1 MTKYKA
7 LIKTDSWVF
16 PYLKKYSGLL
26 ALVIFLGFLTVFCGG
41 ALMFTSGYLIS
52 RSAQQPENI
61 LLIYAPIV
69 LTRAFGIGRP
79 SFRYLERLVSH
90 NWVLRIVSNFRKRL
104 YQLVE
109 RGTKT
114 IHAKVQTGQ
123 VFNVLA
129 NDLFK
134 IENFYLQMLFPTII
148 GWLIYLFLSLAV
160 GLFSPITAIL
170 LLLVLGLNTILLPL
184 ITVLIKG
191 ARDFEQKQL
200 EERIYT
206 DLTDAVLGLQD
217 WVLSGRTDELLE
229 KQNKDF
235 NRLNV
240 LQEKDNHFDWWRGA
254 VAEIVIAITAVILI
268 VFANATFGGQ
278 TETVS
283 WIAAFGLVMFPLA
296 DSLVSISAGFGEW
309 PRYADSIERLNR
321 LEEQSTQEEMFE
333 SLEMPTEHTIVFKDT
348 SFGYEDNQT
357 VLEDINLTI
366 EPKQHVA
373 ILGPSGAGKSTLLKL
388 LLGDEAPRSGSV
400 TIGGHDATSFQKQR
414 SDLIAVL
421 DQQPYLFATSVAN
434 NLRLGNL
441 QATEEQIW
449 AALEKVQLDKL
460 VAGLPHKLNT
470 PMNEAGKR
478 FSGGERQRF
487 ALARILLQDT
497 PIVVLDEPTVGL
509 DPITEL
515 AVLTMIFDVLK
526 DKTIIWV
533 THHLTGIE
541 MTDEV
546 VFIDQQGISL
556 QGTPAYLMQT
566 EERFAQLLALDHGDL
581 M

>member
-1 MTKYKA
+1 MSKYKA
-7 LIKTDSWVF
+7 LIKNDSWVF

-26 ALVIFLGFLTVFCGG
+26 SLVIFLGFMTVFCGG

-52 RSAQQPENI
+52 RSAQRPENI

-69 LTRAFGIGRP
+69 LTRGFGIGRP
-79 SFRYLERLVSH
+79 SFRYLERLFSH

-148 GWLIYLFLSLAV
+148 GWLIYVSLAIMV

-170 LLLVLGLNTILLPL
+170 LLIVLGLNTILLPL

-200 EERIYT
+200 EECIYT

-217 WVLSGRTDELLE
+217 WVLSGRTDELLA

-240 LQEKDNHFDWWRGA
+240 LQEKDNHFDWWRGCI
-254 VAEIVIAITAVILI
+254 AEIIIAVTAVILI

-309 PRYADSIERLNR
+309 PRYADSIQRLNN
-321 LEEQSTQEEMFE
+321 LEEQSGQEVAHDD
-333 SLEMPTEHTIVFKDT
+333 LDAPTDHTIVFDHT
-348 SFGYEDNQT
+348 TFGYDEQT
-357 VLEDINLTI
+357 VLENIQLTI
-366 EPKQHVA
+366 QPKQHLA

-388 LLGDEAPRSGSV
+388 LLGDEAPTGGAV
-400 TIGGHDATSFQKQR
+400 TVGGQAATSFQKHR
-414 SDLIAVL
+414 SELIAVL

-441 QATEEQIW
+441 HATDEQLW
-449 AALEKVQLDKL
+449 AALEKVKLDKL
-460 VAGLPHKLNT
+460 VAGLPQQLHT

-515 AVLTMIFDVLK
+515 AVLKMIFEVLD

-546 VFIDQQGISL
+546 VFIDDKDISIQGAPNDL
-556 QGTPAYLMQT
+556 VKTNDRFEKLM
-566 EERFAQLLALDHGDL
+566 RMDHGDL
-581 M
+581 I

>member
-7 LIKTDSWVF
+7 LIKKDSWVF

-26 ALVIFLGFLTVFCGG
+26 SLVIFLGFMTVFCGG

-52 RSAQQPENI
+52 RSAQRPENI

-104 YQLVE
+104 YRLVE

-123 VFNVLA
+123 VFNVLS

-148 GWLIYLFLSLAV
+148 GWLIYLALSIAV

-170 LLLVLGLNTILLPL
+170 LLIVLGLNTILLPL

-191 ARDFEQKQL
+191 KRDFEQKQL

-217 WVLSGRTDELLE
+217 WVLSGRTNELLA

-235 NRLNV
+235 NRLNA

-254 VAEIVIAITAVILI
+254 VAEIVIALTAVILI
-268 VFANATFGGQ
+268 VFANATFGGH

-309 PRYADSIERLNR
+309 PRYADSIQRLNT
-321 LEEQSTQEEMFE
+321 LEEKSGQEAARDD
-333 SLEMPTEHTIVFKDT
+333 LDAPTDHTIMFKDT
-348 SFGYEDNQT
+348 TFAYDKQT
-357 VLEDINLTI
+357 VLENINLTI
-366 EPKQHVA
+366 QPQHHLA
-373 ILGPSGAGKSTLLKL
+373 ILGPSGAGKSTMLKL
-388 LLGDEAPRSGSV
+388 LLGDEAPTSGEV
-400 TIGGHDATSFQKQR
+400 TVGGQAATSYQKHR
-414 SDLIAVL
+414 SELIAVL

-441 QATEEQIW
+441 KATEEQLW

-515 AVLTMIFDVLK
+515 AVLEMIFDVLA

-546 VFIDQQGISL
+546 IFIDNKQISL
-556 QGTPAYLMQT
+556 QGAAQELMNT
-566 EERFAQLLALDHGDL
+566 APRFAKLMAMDHGDL
-581 M
+581 N

>member
-1 MTKYKA
+1 MNKYKT
-7 LIKTDSWVF
+7 LIKHDSWVF
-16 PYLKKYSGLL
+16 PYLKKYAGLL

-52 RSAQQPENI
+52 RSAQRPENI

-109 RGTKT
+109 RGTKS

-148 GWLIYLFLSLAV
+148 GWLIYLIGSFAV
-160 GLFSPITAIL
+160 GLFSPLTAIL

-184 ITVLIKG
+184 LTVLIKG
-191 ARDFEQKQL
+191 ARDFEQKQI

-217 WVLSGRTDELLE
+217 WVLSGRTDELLA
-229 KQNKDF
+229 KQNRDF
-235 NRLNV
+235 KRLNT
-240 LQEKDNHFDWWRGA
+240 LQTKDNHFDWWRGCIAETMIA
-254 VAEIVIAITAVILI
+254 VSAVILI
-268 VFANATFGGQ
+268 VFANATFGGR
-278 TETVS
+278 EDTVS
-283 WIAAFGLVMFPLA
+283 WVAAFGLVMFPLA

-309 PRYADSIERLNR
+309 PRYADSIQRLN
-321 LEEQSTQEEMFE
+321 
-333 SLEMPTEHTIVFKDT
+333 SLEQQGATETVFTDLAVPTEQTIIFDHVT
-348 SFGYEDNQT
+348 FGYDDQT

-366 EPKQHVA
+366 TPQEHLA

-388 LLGDEAPRSGSV
+388 LLGDEVPTSGQV
-400 TIGGHDATSFQKQR
+400 TVGGQPATSYQDQR
-414 SDLIAVL
+414 SEVIAVL

-441 QATEEQIW
+441 HATEAELWAVLEQ
-449 AALEKVQLDKL
+449 VQLADL
-460 VAGLPHKLNT
+460 VASLPAKLNT
-470 PMNEAGKR
+470 PMQEAGKR

-515 AVLTMIFDVLK
+515 AVLEMIFDVLA

-546 VFIDQQGISL
+546 VFIDDKHISL
-556 QGTPAYLMQT
+556 QGTPRTLIET
-566 EERFAQLLALDHGDL
+566 EPRFAQLLALDHGDL

>member
-1 MTKYKA
+1 MTKYKE
-7 LIKTDSWVF
+7 LIKKDSWVF
-16 PYLKKYSGLL
+16 PYLTKYSGLL

-52 RSAQQPENI
+52 RSAQRPENI

-109 RGTKT
+109 VGTKS
-114 IHAKVQTGQ
+114 IQAKVQTGQ

-148 GWLIYLFLSLAV
+148 GWLIYLAGSFAV
-160 GLFSPITAIL
+160 GLFSPLTAIL

-217 WVLSGRTDELLE
+217 WVLSGRTDELLK
-229 KQNKDF
+229 KQNRDF
-235 NRLNV
+235 NRLNA
-240 LQEKDNHFDWWRGA
+240 LKEKDNHFDWWRGC
-254 VAEIVIAITAVILI
+254 VAEIVIAVTAVILI

-278 TETVS
+278 TDTVS

-309 PRYADSIERLNR
+309 PRYADSIQRLNK
-321 LEEQSTQEEMFE
+321 LEEQSTTEATFDAQALPTDYTIQFE
-333 SLEMPTEHTIVFKDT
+333 HA
-348 SFGYEDNQT
+348 SFGYEADQP
-357 VLEDINLTI
+357 VLTDINLTI
-366 EPKQHVA
+366 PAKKHLA

-388 LLGDEAPRSGSV
+388 LLGDETPTSGSV
-400 TIGGHDATSFQKQR
+400 TVGGHVATSYQNER
-414 SDLIAVL
+414 AALIAVL

-441 QATEEQIW
+441 HATDEEIW
-449 AALEKVQLDKL
+449 SALKKVQLDTL
-460 VAGLPHKLNT
+460 VASLPGQLKT

-509 DPITEL
+509 DPVTEL
-515 AVLTMIFDVLK
+515 AVLKMIFDVLA

-546 VFIDQQGISL
+546 VFIDHQGINL
-556 QGTPAYLMQT
+556 QGTPKHLMDT
-566 EERFAQLLALDHGDL
+566 EPRFAKLLAMDHGDL
-581 M
+581 L

>member
-1 MTKYKA
+1 MTNYRQ
-7 LIKTDSWVF
+7 LIKKDHWVF

-26 ALVIFLGFLTVFCGG
+26 SLVIFLGFLTVFCGG

-52 RSAQQPENI
+52 RSAQRPENI
-61 LLIYAPIV
+61 LMIYAPIV

-104 YQLVE
+104 YQIVE
-109 RGTKT
+109 RGTKS

-148 GWLIYLFLSLAV
+148 GWLIYLAGSIAV

-170 LLLVLGLNTILLPL
+170 LLIVLGLNTILLPL
-184 ITVLIKG
+184 ITIAIKG
-191 ARDFEQKQL
+191 ASDFKQKQL
-200 EERIYT
+200 EEQIYT
-206 DLTDAVLGLQD
+206 ELTDAVLGLQD

-235 NRLNV
+235 ARLNA
-240 LQEKDNHFDWWRGA
+240 LQEKDNHFDWWRGC
-254 VAEIVIAITAVILI
+254 VAEVIIAITAIILI
-268 VFANATFGGQ
+268 VFANTMFGGN
-278 TETVS
+278 EDTVS

-309 PRYADSIERLNR
+309 PRYADSIQRLNE
-321 LEEQSTQEEMFE
+321 LEEQSSQEAHYEQAP
-333 SLEMPTEHTIVFKDT
+333 LPIDTTINFQNT
-348 SFGYEDNQT
+348 SFSYDDKHT
-357 VLEDINLTI
+357 VLENINVTI
-366 EPKQHVA
+366 KPGEHLA

-388 LLGDEAPRSGSV
+388 IMGDEAPTSGEV
-400 TIGGHDATSFQKQR
+400 LIGGNATTSYQENR
-414 SDLIAVL
+414 SNLIAVL

-441 QATEEQIW
+441 HATEEQLW
-449 AALEKVQLDKL
+449 AVLAQVKLDKL
-460 VAGLPHKLNT
+460 VASLPAKLET

-497 PIVVLDEPTVGL
+497 PIVILDEPTVGL

-515 AVLTMIFDVLK
+515 AVLEMIFETLA
-526 DKTIIWV
+526 DKTIVWV

-546 VFIDQQGISL
+546 IFIDDHQISL
-556 QGTPAYLMQT
+556 QGTPSELIKT
-566 EERFAQLLALDHGDL
+566 EPRFAQLLALDHGEL
-581 M
+581 I

>member
-1 MTKYKA
+1 MNKYKQ
-7 LIKTDSWVF
+7 LIKHDNWVF

-26 ALVIFLGFLTVFCGG
+26 MLVIALGFLTIFCGG

-52 RSAQQPENI
+52 RSAQKPENI
-61 LLIYAPIV
+61 LMIYAPIV

-104 YQLVE
+104 YQIVE
-109 RGTKT
+109 KGTKS

-148 GWLIYLFLSLAV
+148 GWLIYLVGSFMV
-160 GLFSPITAIL
+160 GLFSPIAAIL
-170 LLLVLGLNTILLPL
+170 LLIVLSLNTILLPL
-184 ITVLIKG
+184 ITVAIKG
-191 ARDFEQKQL
+191 ARDYKQKQI
-200 EERIYT
+200 EEKIYT

-229 KQNKDF
+229 KQNHDF
-235 NRLNV
+235 KQLNK
-240 LQEKDNHFDWWRGA
+240 LKEKDNHFDWWRGF
-254 VAEIVIAITAVILI
+254 VAEIVIALAAIILI
-268 VFANATFGGQ
+268 VFANSVFGGNSD
-278 TETVS
+278 TVS
-283 WIAAFGLVMFPLA
+283 WVAAFGLVMFPLSDA
-296 DSLVSISAGFGEW
+296 FVSISAGFGEW
-309 PRYADSIERLNR
+309 PRYADSIQRLNA
-321 LEEQSTQEEMFE
+321 LEEQGTTEKVYEAVE
-333 SLEMPTEHTIVFKDT
+333 LPTDATIRFDHT
-348 SFGYEDNQT
+348 SFEYEPT
-357 VLEDINLTI
+357 HPVLKDINLTVQPG
-366 EPKQHVA
+366 EHLA
-373 ILGPSGAGKSTLLKL
+373 ILGPSGAGKSTMLKL
-388 LLGDEAPRSGSV
+388 LVGDEAPTQGTV
-400 TIGGHDATSFQKQR
+400 TIGNEPTTGFQSRR
-414 SDLIAVL
+414 SELIAIL
-421 DQQPYLFATSVAN
+421 DQQPYLFATTVAN

-441 QATEEQIW
+441 HATDEQVW
-449 AALEKVQLDKL
+449 AALKRVHLDEL
-460 VAGLPHKLNT
+460 VASLPRKLNT

-515 AVLTMIFDVLK
+515 AVLKMIFDVLA

-541 MTDEV
+541 MTDDV
-546 VFIDQQGISL
+546 IFIDDHEVSL
-556 QGTPAYLMQT
+556 QGSPRHLMET
-566 EERFAQLLALDHGDL
+566 EPRFAQLLALDHGDL
-581 M
+581 I

>member
-1 MTKYKA
+1 MTNYRQ
-7 LIKTDSWVF
+7 LIKKDHWVF

-26 ALVIFLGFLTVFCGG
+26 SLVIFLGFLTVFCGG

-52 RSAQQPENI
+52 RSAQRPENI
-61 LLIYAPIV
+61 LMIYAPIV

-104 YQLVE
+104 YQIVE
-109 RGTKT
+109 RGTKS

-148 GWLIYLFLSLAV
+148 GWLIYLAGSIAV

-170 LLLVLGLNTILLPL
+170 LLIVLGLNTILLPL
-184 ITVLIKG
+184 ITIAIKG
-191 ARDFEQKQL
+191 ASDFKQKQL
-200 EERIYT
+200 EEQIYT
-206 DLTDAVLGLQD
+206 ELTDAVLGLQD

-235 NRLNV
+235 ARLNA
-240 LQEKDNHFDWWRGA
+240 LQEKDNHFDWWRGC
-254 VAEIVIAITAVILI
+254 VAEVIIAITAIILI
-268 VFANATFGGQ
+268 VFANTMFGGN
-278 TETVS
+278 EDTVS

-296 DSLVSISAGFGEW
+296 DSLVSISDGFGEW
-309 PRYADSIERLNR
+309 PRYADSIQRLNE
-321 LEEQSTQEEMFE
+321 LEEQSSQEAHYEQAA
-333 SLEMPTEHTIVFKDT
+333 LPTDTTITFQNT
-348 SFGYEDNQT
+348 SFSYDDKHT
-357 VLEDINLTI
+357 VLENINVTI
-366 EPKQHVA
+366 KPGEHLA

-388 LLGDEAPRSGSV
+388 IMGDEAPTSGEV
-400 TIGGHDATSFQKQR
+400 LIGGNATTSYQENR
-414 SDLIAVL
+414 SNLIAVL

-441 QATEEQIW
+441 HATEEQLW
-449 AALEKVQLDKL
+449 AVLAQVKLDKL
-460 VAGLPHKLNT
+460 VASLPAKLET

-497 PIVVLDEPTVGL
+497 PIVILDEPTVGL

-515 AVLTMIFDVLK
+515 AVLEMIFETLA
-526 DKTIIWV
+526 DKTIVWV

-546 VFIDQQGISL
+546 IFIDDHQISL
-556 QGTPAYLMQT
+556 QGTPSELIKT
-566 EERFAQLLALDHGDL
+566 EPRFAQLLALDHGEL
-581 M
+581 I